1 MKIWT
6 KHNSMGMTALISLYI
21 ITLTGCQSNQLSKQV
36 LWYDKQAA
44 VYEESLP
51 IGNGR
56 LAATVFGSAPTE
68 RITLNEESLWTGE
81 PVNPNMNPDAYK
93 HLAEIRQAIND
104 KNYEL
109 ADKLNKALQGKFS
122 QSYAPLGDLY
132 FDFDHKGRVR
142 NLKREL
148 DIRNAIAS
156 TEYMV
161 NNTKYYR
168 ETFISYPDQVMVIN
182 FKASKSDSLN
192 FTIRLTS
199 QLKHTTTGDF
209 AHSLISM
216 QGRAPYHA
224 EPNYRGNIPDALKYN
239 DNRGIRFSA
248 LVSILNTDGKIITS
262 DSTLTISGGT
272 ECTVVVS
279 MATSFN
285 GLHKDPSKDGLDE
298 KMLAYNYLNNTF
310 QKKYSRLKDTHIK
323 DFNKFFNRVELT
335 INRDSIPAFP
345 TNKRLENYSKGN
357 NDFDLEALYFQYGR
371 YLMISSSRPGGLPA
385 NLQGKWNHLIRP
397 PWSSNYTTNINAEM
411 NYWPVEVT
419 NLPELHE
426 PLLTFIGNLQTTGQA
441 TAKTFYGVN
450 EGWCTAHN
458 SDIWSMSN
466 PVGDFGKGDP
476 VWANWNMGGAW
487 LSTHL
492 WEHFDFTRD
501 TLFLRQYAYPIM
513 KGAAKFCLN
522 WLVEDER
529 GLLIT
534 SPSTSPEN
542 LYKTDLGYVG
552 ATSKGTTAD
561 MAIIKELFGRTL
573 DAAQI
578 LNTDFSFRLKL
589 NNSLVKL
596 YPFKIGKK
604 GNLQEWYYDWEDND
618 PTHRH
623 VSHLFGLYPGRQI
636 TPLNTPTLAEAA
648 KISLSLRGD
657 GGTGWSKA
665 WKINLWA
672 RLLDGNHA
680 YKLLRTHL
688 NYVDP
693 KAGTNYSSGGTYP
706 NLWDAHPPF
715 QIDGNFGGTA
725 GIAEMLIQ
733 SHTREVNLLPAIPD
747 VWKSG
752 SVKGLCARGGFVVD
766 ITWED
771 GKLTGAVVTAKNGNA
786 IILRYK
792 DITKSYKLTINQTIR
807 LNGDLEAA
815 SK

>member
-1 MKIWT
+1 MRIKKQYYNFGIQ
-6 KHNSMGMTALISLYI
+6 AVISLFI
-21 ITLTGCQSNQLSKQV
+21 ISLTGCQSRELSQQAI
-36 LWYDKQAA
+36 WYDKPAS

-68 RITLNEESLWTGE
+68 RITLNEETLWTGE
-81 PVNPNMNPDAYK
+81 PVDPKMNPEAYK
-93 HLAEIRQAIND
+93 HLAEIRQAIDD

-122 QSYAPLGDLY
+122 ESYAPLGDLY
-132 FDFDHKGRVR
+132 FDFDHKGRVK

-161 NNTKYYR
+161 NNTKYTR
-168 ETFISYPDQVMVIN
+168 EAFISFPDQVMVIN
-182 FKASKSDSLN
+182 LKASRSDSLN
-192 FTIRLTS
+192 FSIRLTS
-199 QLKHTTTGDF
+199 QLKHKTTSDF
-209 AHSLISM
+209 AHAVISM

-224 EPNYRGNIPDALKYN
+224 EPNYRGDMPDALQYDN
-239 DNRGIRFSA
+239 NRGIRFSA
-248 LVSILNTDGKIITS
+248 IVSVLNTDGKISST
-262 DSTLTISGGT
+262 DSTLNISEGS
-272 ECTVVVS
+272 ECTLVVS

-310 QKKYSRLKDTHIK
+310 QKKYSKLKETHIK

-335 INRDSIPAFP
+335 INKDTVSSFP
-345 TNKRLENYSKGN
+345 TNKRLESYSKGN
-357 NDFDLEALYFQYGR
+357 NDFNLEALYFQYGR
-371 YLMISSSRPGGLPA
+371 YLLISSSRPGGIPA
-385 NLQGKWNHLIRP
+385 NLQGKWNYQVRP

-411 NYWPVEVT
+411 NYWPAEVT
-419 NLPELHE
+419 NLSELHE
-426 PLLTFIGNLQTTGQA
+426 PLLTFIGNLQTTGQT
-441 TAKTFYGVN
+441 TAKTFYGVD
-450 EGWCTAHN
+450 EGWCAGHN
-458 SDIWSMSN
+458 SDIWAMTN

-492 WEHFDFTRD
+492 WEHFDFIRD

-513 KGAAKFCLN
+513 KEAAKFCLN

-542 LYKTDLGYVG
+542 LYKTDKGYVG
-552 ATSKGTTAD
+552 ATSKGTTSD

-578 LNTDFSFRLKL
+578 LNTDLSFRLKL

-596 YPFKIGKK
+596 YPYKIGKK
-604 GNLQEWYYDWEDND
+604 GNLQEWYYDWEDSD
-618 PTHRH
+618 PVHRH
-623 VSHLFGLYPGRQI
+623 VSHLFGVYPGRQI
-636 TPLNTPTLAEAA
+636 NPLNTSTLADAA
-648 KISLSLRGD
+648 KTSLTLRGD
-657 GGTGWSKA
+657 EGTGWSKA

-693 KAGTNYSSGGTYP
+693 KAGANYSSGGTYP

-733 SHTREVNLLPAIPD
+733 SHAGEVNLLPAIPD

-752 SVKGLCARGGFVVD
+752 HVKGLCARGGFVVD
-766 ITWED
+766 ITWEN
-771 GKLTGAVVTAKNGNA
+771 GKLANALINAKNGNT
-786 IILRYK
+786 LNVRYK
-792 DITKSYKLTINQTIR
+792 NIIKSYILETGQTIL
-807 LNGDLEAA
+807 LNENLE
-815 SK
+815 KVE